1 MRILVRGT
9 NWIGDA
15 VMTIPAIRKLRDLFP
30 EAQMTLLTREWA
42 RDIFGESGLF
52 DEIITTGSLISEG
65 GGLRARRFDLA
76 VVFPNSFKSALSVRL
91 GGAKR
96 SFGFAAEHR
105 SWLLTDPVAVPTWK
119 NSRHEVLF
127 YLELVAAVEKSFFN
141 RGTKPDDLTPRLS
154 VPDARQSQAREL
166 LHGAGVDVSRKTIA
180 LAAGSTNSR
189 AKRWLPERF
198 AELNDRLQTELN
210 ANVLLLGAG
219 EERDVSKRVF
229 ELSRLKPIDLTGET
243 DLAGAAAVLSEIDML
258 VSNDMGLAHLA
269 PAVGTKTVV
278 IFGPT
283 NPVTTRPFSDQASIV
298 SAGVECSPCMLRE
311 CPIDHRCMT
320 RVSADEVFERV
331 KARLFEEIRGP
342 DSVI

>member
-1 MRILVRGT
+1 
-9 NWIGDA
+9 
-15 VMTIPAIRKLRDLFP
+15 MTIPAIRKLRDLFP
-30 EAQMTLLTREWA
+30 EAEMSLLTRPWA

-52 DEIITTGSLISEG
+52 DELITTGSLLSEAS
-65 GGLRARRFDLA
+65 GLRARHFDLG
-76 VVFPNSFKSALSVRL
+76 VVFPNSFKSALAVRL
-91 GGAKR
+91 GGVTR

-105 SWLLTDPVAVPTWK
+105 SLLLTDPVAVPAWK

-127 YLELVAAVEKSFFN
+127 YLELVAAVEKSFFE
-141 RGTKPDDLTPRLS
+141 RVTKPDDLTPRLE
-154 VPDARQSQAREL
+154 VPNARRSQAREL
-166 LHGAGVDVSRKTIA
+166 LRSAGVDVNRKTIA
-180 LAAGSTNSR
+180 LAAGSTNSQ

-198 AELNDRLQTELN
+198 AELNDRLQTELKT
-210 ANVLLLGAG
+210 NVLLLGSR
-219 EERDVSKRVF
+219 EERDVSLRVS

-243 DLAGAAAVLSEIDML
+243 DLAGAAAVLSELDML

-283 NPVTTRPFSDQASIV
+283 NPVTTRPFSDQASII

-331 KARLFEEIRGP
+331 KAKLDG
-342 DSVI
+342 DSRDPGSGIPI